1 VTGKMAKKKISY
13 LCSAC
18 GEATNKWAGQCPACG
33 AWNTLEEGSRPAAPA
48 ADSRLGGYSG
58 AVMPVQELGA
68 VELAETPR
76 IGTGLAELDRV
87 LGGGLVAGSVVLVGG
102 DPGVGK
108 STALLQV
115 GSNLAERHKVLYVS
129 GEESP
134 RQIAMSSRRL
144 GLADNGML
152 LLAETVIENILATAA
167 EVKPRVLVID
177 SIQTMQVGALAS
189 APGSVSQVRE
199 SAALLT
205 RMAKQSGTAVF
216 LVGHVT
222 KSGNLAGPRVLE
234 HMIDV
239 VCYFEG
245 NLDSRYRLLRA
256 VKNRFGAVNELGVF
270 AMTDRGLKEVS
281 NPSAIFLSREGEP
294 APGSLVTV
302 LWEGSR
308 PLLVELQA
316 LVDQSRAE
324 IPKRLAVGL
333 ENNRLGLLLAVLHR
347 HGRLATYDRD
357 VFVNVVGGV
366 RVNETAADLGLLLA
380 VASSLANR
388 TLPRDLVVFGEVGLA
403 GEVRPVLNG
412 QERLREAAKHGFKRA
427 IIPKANAPREPIKG
441 LQVTAVAKLAEAL
454 ETLT

>member
-1 VTGKMAKKKISY
+1 MAKTKINY
-13 LCSAC
+13 ICSAC
-18 GEATNKWAGQCPACG
+18 GEGAAKWAGQCPACG
-33 AWNTLEEGSRPAAPA
+33 AWNTLEEGRPPVVPAAE
-48 ADSRLGGYSG
+48 SRSGGFSG
-58 AVMPVQELGA
+58 TVMPVQKIGA
-68 VELAETPR
+68 VELAEEPR
-76 IGTGLAELDRV
+76 IATGLGELDRV
-87 LGGGLVAGSVVLVGG
+87 LGGGLVPGSVVLVGG

-115 GSNLAERHKVLYVS
+115 GSKLGAARRVLYVS

-134 RQIAMSSRRL
+134 RQIAMSCHRL
-144 GLADNGML
+144 GLAEPGML

-167 EVKPRVLVID
+167 EVKPQVLVID
-177 SIQTMQVGALAS
+177 SIQTMQVGALNA
-189 APGSVSQVRE
+189 APGGVTQVRE
-199 SAALLT
+199 AAARLT
-205 RMAKQSGTAVF
+205 RFAKETGTAVF

-245 NLDSRYRLLRA
+245 NIDSRYRLLRA

-281 NPSAIFLSREGEP
+281 NPSAIFLSRQDE
-294 APGSLVTV
+294 ALPGSLVTV

-324 IPKRLAVGL
+324 IPRRLAVGL
-333 ENNRLGLLLAVLHR
+333 ENSRLAMLLAVLHR
-347 HGRLATYDRD
+347 HGRLPTYDRD

-366 RVNETAADLGLLLA
+366 RVNETAADLALLLA
-380 VASSLANR
+380 VASSYHNR
-388 TLPRDLVVFGEVGLA
+388 AIPRDLAVFGEVGLS
-403 GEVRPVLNG
+403 GEIRPVQSG

-427 IIPKANAPREPIKG
+427 VVPKANAPREQIAG
-441 LQVTAVAKLAEAL
+441 LEVQPVARLAQAL
-454 ETLT
+454 DNLTHD

>member
-1 VTGKMAKKKISY
+1 MAKKKISY

>member
-1 VTGKMAKKKISY
+1 MAKKKISY
-13 LCSAC
+13 ICSAC
-18 GEATNKWAGQCPACG
+18 GEGAGKWAGQCPACG
-33 AWNTLEEGSRPAAPA
+33 AWNSLEEGSLPVAPA
-48 ADSRLGGYSG
+48 AEARLGGYSG
-58 AVMPVQELGA
+58 VVMPVQEIGA

-76 IGTGLAELDRV
+76 INTGLAELDRV

-115 GSNLAERHKVLYVS
+115 GSNLARRYQVLYVS

-144 GLADNGML
+144 GLAEHGML

-167 EVKPRVLVID
+167 QVKPQVLVID

-189 APGSVSQVRE
+189 APGSVAQVRE

-205 RMAKQSGTAVF
+205 RFAKQSGTAVF

-222 KSGNLAGPRVLE
+222 KAGNLAGPRVLE

-270 AMTDRGLKEVS
+270 AMTDRGLKEIS
-281 NPSAIFLSREGEP
+281 NPSAIFLSRDEEA

-366 RVNETAADLGLLLA
+366 RVNETAADLALLLA
-380 VASSLANR
+380 VASSLKNR
-388 TLPRDLVVFGEVGLA
+388 VLPRELAVFGEVGLA

-412 QERLREAAKHGFKRA
+412 QERLREAVKHGFKRV
-427 IIPKANAPREPIKG
+427 IVPKANAPREQIKG
-441 LQVTAVAKLAEAL
+441 LEVTAVGKLFEAL
-454 ETLT
+454 EALT

>member
-1 VTGKMAKKKISY
+1 
-13 LCSAC
+13 
-18 GEATNKWAGQCPACG
+18 
-33 AWNTLEEGSRPAAPA
+33 
-48 ADSRLGGYSG
+48 
-58 AVMPVQELGA
+58 
-68 VELAETPR
+68 
-76 IGTGLAELDRV
+76 
-87 LGGGLVAGSVVLVGG
+87 
-102 DPGVGK
+102 
-108 STALLQV
+108 
-115 GSNLAERHKVLYVS
+115 
-129 GEESP
+129 
-134 RQIAMSSRRL
+134 
-144 GLADNGML
+144 
-152 LLAETVIENILATAA
+152 
-167 EVKPRVLVID
+167 
-177 SIQTMQVGALAS
+177 
-189 APGSVSQVRE
+189 
-199 SAALLT
+199 
-205 RMAKQSGTAVF
+205 TAVF

-270 AMTDRGLKEVS
+270 AMTDRGLKEIS
-281 NPSAIFLSREGEP
+281 NPSAIFLSRDEEP

-388 TLPRDLVVFGEVGLA
+388 TLARDLVVFGEVGLA

>member
-1 VTGKMAKKKISY
+1 MAKKKTSY
-13 LCSAC
+13 ICSAC
-18 GEATNKWAGQCPACG
+18 GEATNKWAGQCVSCG

-48 ADSRLGGYSG
+48 ADARLGGYSG
-58 AVMPVQELGA
+58 AVMSVQELGA

-115 GSNLAERHKVLYVS
+115 GSNLAAQHKVLYVS

-189 APGSVSQVRE
+189 APGSVAQVRE

-205 RMAKQSGTAVF
+205 RFAKQSGTAVF

-270 AMTDRGLKEVS
+270 AMTDRGLKEIS
-281 NPSAIFLSREGEP
+281 NPSAIFLSRDGEP

-366 RVNETAADLGLLLA
+366 RVNETAADLALLLA

-388 TLPRDLVVFGEVGLA
+388 TLARDLVVFGEVGLA